1 MVLKK
6 CILVLQDGKVFNG
19 FSCGADGEAAGELVF
34 NTAVFGYQEIVTD
47 PATAKQLICFAH
59 PHVGDCGFNNE
70 DFQSGAIQAAGLFFK
85 EYSRRYSNWRA
96 DRSMQDELLKE
107 NIVAMEGFDTRALIK
122 YIRETGV
129 QKAIVSTKDFD
140 IESLKAKLAEVKD
153 YDEQDIVKTVT
164 CDRKYFVNEAGTK
177 ATIAVIDYG
186 CPKSFLETFKAQG
199 YKVAVFPATS
209 SAEEILKENPK
220 GIFLSSGPGNAKNSS
235 YAVETVKEIIK
246 KYPDMPIFAVGFGSQ
261 VLALGYGAKVIKHK
275 IGHRGANYPVRDI
288 NTNKIAITSQDNGYY
303 ADNNSVEQNDNLQI
317 THINL
322 YDNTVA
328 GFANKKGN
336 NFAVEF
342 SPSLDSD
349 ETGYLFKNF
358 FDMVEKNA

>member
-70 DFQSGAIQAAGLFFK
+70 DFQSGAVQAAGLFFK
-85 EYSRRYSNWRA
+85 EYSKRYSNWRA
-96 DRSMQDELLKE
+96 DGSMQDELLKE

-122 YIRETGV
+122 YIRENGV

-140 IESLKAKLAEVKD
+140 IDSLKAKLAKVED
-153 YDEQDIVKTVT
+153 YDKQDIVKTVT
-164 CDRKYFVNEAGTK
+164 CSKKYFVNEDGQK
-177 ATIAVIDYG
+177 QKIAVIDYG
-186 CPKSFLETFKAQG
+186 CPKSFLETFKSQG
-199 YKVAVFPATS
+199 YKVMIFPATAS
-209 SAEEILKENPK
+209 TDEILAENPK
-220 GIFLSSGPGNAKNSS
+220 GIFLSSGPGYVVNSQ
-235 YAVETVKEIIK
+235 YAVDTIKEIIK
-246 KYPDMPIFAVGFGSQ
+246 KCPDMPIFAIGFGSQ
-261 VLALGYGAKVIKHK
+261 VLALANGAKVVKHK

-303 ADNNSVEQNDNLQI
+303 ADKSSIENSENLQV

-336 NFAVEF
+336 AFAVEF
-342 SPSLDSD
+342 YPSLDSD
-349 ETGYLFKNF
+349 ETGYLFENF

>member
-1 MVLKK
+1 MVLNK

-19 FSCGADGEAAGELVF
+19 FSCGADGEAAGEIVF

-59 PHVGDCGFNNE
+59 PHVGDCGFNKE
-70 DFQSGAIQAAGLFFK
+70 DFQSGAIQATGLFFK

-96 DRSMQDELLKE
+96 DRSMQDELIKE
-107 NIVAMEGFDTRALIK
+107 NVVAMEGFDTRALVK
-122 YIRETGV
+122 YIREHGT
-129 QKAIVSTKDFD
+129 QNAIVSTKDFD
-140 IESLKAKLAEVKD
+140 VESLKAKLSKVQD
-153 YDEQDIVKTVT
+153 YDKEDIVKTVT
-164 CDRKYFVNEAGTK
+164 CDKKYYFNENGSK
-177 ATIAVIDYG
+177 PTIAVIDYG
-186 CPKSFLETFKAQG
+186 IPNSFLETFKSQG
-199 YKVAVFPATS
+199 YKVAVFPAT
-209 SAEEILKENPK
+209 ATADDILKENPK
-220 GIFLSSGPGNAKNSS
+220 GIFLSSGPG
-235 YAVETVKEIIK
+235 YAVNSQYAVDAVKGIIK
-246 KYPDMPIFAVGFGSQ
+246 KSPNMPIFAIGFGSQ
-261 VLALGYGAKVIKHK
+261 VLALAYGAKVVKHK

-288 NTNKIAITSQDNGYY
+288 QTNKIAITSQDNGYY
-303 ADNNSVEQNDNLQI
+303 VDKDSIEQNENLQV

-342 SPSLDSD
+342 YPSLDSD
-349 ETGYLFKNF
+349 ETGYLVKNF

>member
-6 CILVLQDGKVFNG
+6 CILLLQDGKVFNG

-70 DFQSGAIQAAGLFFK
+70 DFQSGAVKAAGLFFK
-85 EYSRRYSNWRA
+85 EYSNRYSNWRA
-96 DRSMQDELLKE
+96 DFSMKDQLNED

-122 YIRETGV
+122 HIRETGV

-140 IESLKAKLAEVKD
+140 TESLKAKLAKIED
-153 YDEQDIVKTVT
+153 YDKQDIVKTVT
-164 CDRKYFVNEAGTK
+164 CDKKYYVNENGQK
-177 ATIAVIDYG
+177 QKIAVIDYG
-186 CPKSFLETFKAQG
+186 CPNSFIKTLKSQN
-199 YKVAVFPATS
+199 YKIVVFPATAKANEVL
-209 SAEEILKENPK
+209 AESPAGL
-220 GIFLSSGPGNAKNSS
+220 FLSSGPGYAANSQ
-235 YAVETVKEIIK
+235 YAVDTVREIIK
-246 KYPDMPIFAVGFGSQ
+246 KCPDMPIFAIGFGSQ
-261 VLALGYGAKVIKHK
+261 VLALANGAKVIKHK
-275 IGHRGANYPVRDI
+275 IGHHGANYPVRDI
-288 NTNKIAITSQDNGYY
+288 QTSKIAITSQNNGYY
-303 ADNNSVEQNDNLQI
+303 ADKSSIEQNGNLQV

-322 YDNTVA
+322 YDSTVA

-336 NFAVEF
+336 AFAVEF
-342 SPSLDSD
+342 YPSLDSD

>member
-19 FSCGADGEAAGELVF
+19 FSCGAEGEAAGELVF

-70 DFQSGAIQAAGLFFK
+70 DFQSGAVQAAGLFFK
-85 EYSRRYSNWRA
+85 EYSQRYSNWRA
-96 DRSMQDELLKE
+96 DFSMQQQLVEDEV
-107 NIVAMEGFDTRALIK
+107 VAMEGFDTRALIK
-122 YIRETGV
+122 HIREHGT

-140 IESLKAKLAEVKD
+140 VESLKAKLAKVEN
-153 YDEQDIVKTVT
+153 YDDVDLVKTVT
-164 CDRKYFVNEAGTK
+164 TSKKYYLNEK
-177 ATIAVIDYG
+177 SDKQTIAVIDYG
-186 CPKSFLETFKAQG
+186 CSNGFFEMIKSQG
-199 YKVAVFPATS
+199 CKIAVLPAT
-209 SAEEILKENPK
+209 AKADEILAEKPA
-220 GIFLSSGPGNAKNSS
+220 GIFLSSGPGNAKNSP
-235 YAVETVKEIIK
+235 YTIDTVKEIIK
-246 KYPDMPIFAVGFGSQ
+246 KSPDMPIFAIGFGAQ
-261 VLALGYGAKVIKHK
+261 VLALAYGAKVVKHK

-303 ADNNSVEQNDNLQI
+303 ADKESVETNENLQV

-342 SPSLDSD
+342 YPSLDSD

>member
-19 FSCGADGEAAGELVF
+19 FSCGAEGETVGEIVF

-47 PATAKQLICFAH
+47 PATSKQLICFAH
-59 PHVGDCGFNNE
+59 PHVGDCGFNEE
-70 DFQSGAIQAAGLFFK
+70 DFQSGAIRAAGLFFK

-96 DRSMQDELLKE
+96 DRSMQDELIKE
-107 NIVAMEGFDTRALIK
+107 NVVAMEGFDTRALIK
-122 YIRETGV
+122 YIREHGV
-129 QKAIVSTKDFD
+129 QKAIVSTEDFD
-140 IESLKAKLAEVKD
+140 IDSLKDKLSKFED
-153 YDEQDIVKTVT
+153 YDKQDIVKTVT
-164 CDRKYFVNEAGTK
+164 CNKKYVVNENATK
-177 ATIAVIDYG
+177 PMIAVIDYG
-186 CPKSFLETFKAQG
+186 VPKSFMETFKSQG
-199 YKVAVFPATS
+199 YKITVFPAT
-209 SAEEILKENPK
+209 AKADDILKENPK
-220 GIFLSSGPGNAKNSS
+220 GLFLSSGPGYAANSQ
-235 YAVETVKEIIK
+235 YAIDMVKEIIK
-246 KYPDMPIFAVGFGSQ
+246 KCPDMPIFAIGFGSQ
-261 VLALGYGAKVIKHK
+261 VLALANDAKVVKHK

-288 NTNKIAITSQDNGYY
+288 RTNKIAITSQDNGYY
-303 ADNNSVEQNDNLQI
+303 TDKDSVEQNENLQV

-336 NFAVEF
+336 NFAVDF
-342 SPSLDSD
+342 YPSLDSD

>member
-6 CILVLQDGKVFNG
+6 CILVLEDGKVFEG
-19 FSCGADGEAAGELVF
+19 FSCGADTESTGEIVF

-59 PHVGDCGFNNE
+59 PHVGDCGFNNQ
-70 DFQSGAIQAAGLFFK
+70 DFQSGAIQATGLFFK

-96 DRSMQDELLKE
+96 DFSMQDQIVKD
-107 NIVAMEGFDTRALIK
+107 NVVAMEGFDTRALVK
-122 YIRETGV
+122 YIRENGT

-140 IESLKAKLAEVKD
+140 VESLKSKLAKVVANDK
-153 YDEQDIVKTVT
+153 QDLVKTVT
-164 CDRKYFVNEAGTK
+164 CKEKYSLNENGK
-177 ATIAVIDYG
+177 KQKIAIIDYG
-186 CPKSFLETFKAQG
+186 CPKSFIDTFTSQD
-199 YKVAVFPATS
+199 YKVTVFPAT
-209 SAEEILKENPK
+209 ATADEILKEDPK
-220 GIFLSSGPGNAKNSS
+220 GIFLSSGPGYAANSS
-235 YAVETVKEIIK
+235 YAVDAVKQIIK
-246 KYPDMPIFAVGFGSQ
+246 KCPDMPVFAIGFGSQ
-261 VLALGYGAKVIKHK
+261 VLALANGAKVVKHK

-303 ADNNSVEQNDNLQI
+303 TDKSSIEQNENLQV

-322 YDNTVA
+322 YDGTVA

-342 SPSLDSD
+342 YPSLDSD

>member
-1 MVLKK
+1 MLNK
-6 CILVLQDGKVFNG
+6 CILVLESGKVFEG
-19 FSCGADGEAAGELVF
+19 FSCGANTEATGEIVF

-47 PATAKQLICFAH
+47 CASTKELICFAH

-70 DFQSGAIQAAGLFFK
+70 DFESSSIKATGLFFK
-85 EYSRRYSNWRA
+85 EYSKIYSNWRA
-96 DRSMQDELLKE
+96 DGSMKDQIIKD
-107 NIVAMEGFDTRALIK
+107 NVVAMEGFDTRALVK
-122 YIRETGV
+122 YIRENGT

-140 IESLKAKLAEVKD
+140 VDSLKKKLEKVVANDKQDLVK
-153 YDEQDIVKTVT
+153 EVT
-164 CDRKYFVNEAGTK
+164 CKEKYYLNENGK
-177 ATIAVIDYG
+177 KQKIAIIDYG
-186 CPKSFLETFKAQG
+186 CPKSFIDTFKGQD
-199 YKVAVFPATS
+199 YKVVVFPAT
-209 SAEEILKENPK
+209 ATADEILKENPQ
-220 GIFLSSGPGNAKNSS
+220 GIFLSSGPGFAENSS
-235 YAVETVKEIIK
+235 YAVDAIKEIINK
-246 KYPDMPIFAVGFGSQ
+246 NPNIAIFAVGFGSQ
-261 VLALGYGAKVIKHK
+261 VLALSYGAKVVKHK

-288 NTNKIAITSQDNGYY
+288 KTTKIAITSQNNGYFV
-303 ADNNSVEQNDNLQI
+303 DDKSIKQNKNLEV

-342 SPSLDSD
+342 YPSLDSD